1 MPFRVFEKREQAVAA
16 HVEKVVENIL
26 VRRRSDPM
34 RRRRVGRGRR
44 RAQTVNERHAE
55 HADVKVERHPHV
67 RRIEG
72 EMMNAAEQRLDP
84 RRRGLRLPLFRSCC
98 SGSPLTKLA
107 PLMPRNKGADDL
119 HP

>member
-1 MPFRVFEKREQAVAA
+1 MV
-16 HVEKVVENIL
+16 
-26 VRRRSDPM
+26 
-34 RRRRVGRGRR
+34 
-44 RAQTVNERHAE
+44 
-55 HADVKVERHPHV
+55 
-67 RRIEG
+67 
-72 EMMNAAEQRLDP
+72 NAAKPRLHL